1 MESNSVLLRVRN
13 LRTHFLL
20 DEGLVRAV
28 DDVSFEV
35 PRGQI
40 LGLVGESGCGKS
52 VTARSILGLVRPPG
66 RVVEGE
72 VLYER
77 QLNGGSGPGVTETV
91 DLRALDPEGA
101 EIRDIRGGEIAMI
114 FQEPMATLS
123 PVHSVGNQ
131 IMEAIRLHQ
140 DVSKKEA
147 RNRAIELLR
156 RVGIPRVE
164 ERIDEY
170 SFRLSGG
177 MRQRAMIAIAL
188 SCNPSLLIADEPTT
202 ALDVTT
208 QAQILELIL
217 ELQEEVG
224 MAVLLITHNLGVVAQ
239 MAQRVVVMYLGKVV
253 EEGEV
258 EDLFERPQ
266 HPYTQALLKSIPKAT
281 YYKQTTDLATIEG
294 SIPSPYSRPEGC
306 SFHPR
311 CPQFMSGICDT
322 VEPELLDLEPGH
334 KASCLLYDPEYARRE
349 S

>member
-1 MESNSVLLRVRN
+1 M
-13 LRTHFLL
+13 L
-20 DEGLVRAV
+20 DEGVVRAV
-28 DDVSFEV
+28 DDVSFDV

-66 RVVEGE
+66 RVIEGE

-77 QLNGGSGPGVTETV
+77 MGRDANGGGSGGVV
-91 DLRALDPEGA
+91 DLTSLDPEGA
-101 EIRDIRGGEIAMI
+101 EIRHIRGGEISMI

-131 IMEAIRLHQ
+131 IMEAILLHQ
-140 DVSKKEA
+140 DVSRQEA
-147 RNRAIELLR
+147 RNRTIELLR

-188 SCNPSLLIADEPTT
+188 SCSPALLIADEPTT

-217 ELQEEVG
+217 ELQDEVG

-258 EDLFERPQ
+258 VDLFENPK
-266 HPYTQALLKSIPKAT
+266 HPYTRALLKSIPKAT

-294 SIPSPYSRPEGC
+294 SIPSPYVRPQGC

-311 CPQFMSGICDT
+311 CPDFMSGVCDD
-322 VEPELLDLEPGH
+322 VEPELIELGRDH
-334 KASCLLYDPEYARRE
+334 QASCLLYAPERTGRK

>member
-1 MESNSVLLRVRN
+1 MESSSTLLRVRN
-13 LRTHFLL
+13 LKTHFLL
-20 DEGLVRAV
+20 DEGVVRAV
-28 DDVSFEV
+28 DDVSFDV

-66 RVVEGE
+66 RVIEGE

-77 QLNGGSGPGVTETV
+77 RNGGTSTEVV
-91 DLRALDPEGA
+91 DLCSLDPEGA
-101 EIRDIRGGEIAMI
+101 EIRDIRGGEISMI

-131 IMEAIRLHQ
+131 IMEAILLHQ
-140 DVSKKEA
+140 DVSRQEA

-253 EEGEV
+253 EESDV
-258 EDLFERPQ
+258 EELFEDPK
-266 HPYTQALLKSIPKAT
+266 HPYTKALLQSIPKAT
-281 YYKQTTDLATIEG
+281 YYKQTEDLATIEG
-294 SIPSPYSRPEGC
+294 SIPSPYARPMGC

-311 CPQFMSGICDT
+311 CPEFMSGACDT
-322 VEPELLDLEPGH
+322 VEPELVDLERGH
-334 KASCLLYDPEYARRE
+334 MASCLLYYPEHAGRA